1 MGHKHAKAK
10 LDQQGCSKSMV
21 EQFSSVIKKK
31 KESYYA
37 KKLKPKDFSQMM
49 LEIKVGLA

>member
-1 MGHKHAKAK
+1 
-10 LDQQGCSKSMV
+10 MV
-21 EQFSSVIKKK
+21 EQFSTVIKKK

-49 LEIKVGLA
+49 KEIKVVIL